1 MDASSEESFIVQTRL
16 HGGRAPVR
24 KVLHLLVLARVQQI
38 AIHIVKVSVRR
49 RSAVSHE
56 ESDDLSQDGEEV
68 GELAGDEDEEGS
80 MVARA
85 DAGVEPGAVMVV
97 PLHALAADVAVVAPR
112 HGKYLALIAEFI
124 DLESLQEFHHA
135 HIWISLDVA
144 RAAEPRHKAHQD
156 GQT

>member
-1 MDASSEESFIVQTRL
+1 M
-16 HGGRAPVR
+16 G
-24 KVLHLLVLARVQQI
+24 K
-38 AIHIVKVSVRR
+38 
-49 RSAVSHE
+49 
-56 ESDDLSQDGEEV
+56 DGEEV
-68 GELAGDEDEEGS
+68 DELEGDKDEEGS

-85 DAGVEPGAVMVV
+85 DARIEPGAVVIV
-97 PLHALAADVAVVAPR
+97 PLHTPAADVAVVAPR

-124 DLESLQEFHHA
+124 DLESLQEFHHP

>member
-97 PLHALAADVAVVAPR
+97 PLHALAADVAVVASR

-135 HIWISLDVA
+135 HIWISLDIA
-144 RAAEPRHKAHQD
+144 RAAEPCHKAHQH